1 MQLPNMGEV
10 EEEIGRALASP
21 FRVKN
26 QKLKPIFLQAERGE
40 KQTNEFTN
48 NYGQYRL
55 SIPLTLTQ
63 VLCTK
68 AQRSIVSTC
77 IFREQTLETAFC

>member
-1 MQLPNMGEV
+1 MGEV

-26 QKLKPIFLQAERGE
+26 QKLKPIFLQVERGE

-48 NYGQYRL
+48 NYLVNIGFL
-55 SIPLTLTQ
+55 FHSL
-63 VLCTK
+63 
-68 AQRSIVSTC
+68 
-77 IFREQTLETAFC
+77 

>member
-1 MQLPNMGEV
+1 MGEV

-48 NYGQYRL
+48 NYLVNFDTGTVHKGSKIYCVNL
-55 SIPLTLTQ
+55 HL
-63 VLCTK
+63 
-68 AQRSIVSTC
+68 
-77 IFREQTLETAFC
+77 

>member
-1 MQLPNMGEV
+1 MGEV

-48 NYGQYRL
+48 NYLVNIGFLFHSLWHRY
-55 SIPLTLTQ
+55 
-63 VLCTK
+63 C
-68 AQRSIVSTC
+68 AQRLKDLLCQLAS
-77 IFREQTLETAFC
+77 LENKL